1 MEKQMLRYTLEE
13 LRNKGLLLECNKEV
27 DSTYEMGAVLKH
39 FNNKQPI
46 LFNKIKN
53 NKMSSIGGLYGDR
66 NIIYDLLG
74 MNHENRINK
83 FMEGIVNP
91 KPYKLLNSGPIK
103 ENIIKRNI
111 DLQKIFNC

>member
-1 MEKQMLRYTLEE
+1 MEKQMLRYTLEQ
-13 LRNKGLLLECNKEV
+13 LKKKDLLLEYNKEI
-27 DSTYEMGAVLKH
+27 DYNYEMGAVLKY

-53 NKMSSIGGLYGDR
+53 SSMSSIGGLYGDR

-91 KPYKLLNSGPIK
+91 KP
-103 ENIIKRNI
+103 
-111 DLQKIFNC
+111 